1 MQILILLGIILINY
15 ILISIGKKFNLLNI
29 MLQLIGA
36 MIVVP
41 IFSIYSSVDVN
52 QLINNDIIK
61 NVYNFS
67 FVLLIA
73 YILHDNI
80 DCNYQKKDIKL
91 VIPSFFI
98 PFISGV
104 IFSYFWYGLFILK
117 VSIVFGV
124 IFSITAV
131 PVLYMYLNNMNYS
144 NEDKKFFIQ
153 TAVMID
159 VFSWLIN
166 SFTMDFNPIIIILCL
181 ISICSAFLVNYIKP
195 SLSGLVFVLILGI
208 TSYFKSNVLLVGVLF
223 VLISSYLKKPISLI
237 IKDEYMNKINTY
249 ILIPLILFIGLLKV
263 NWKQINIDLNLLTIM
278 IILLPI
284 LTKIIGNYIGLILV
298 KKENKL
304 KTSIL
309 LNTRGLTEIVFLNL
323 VFEFKLI
330 DNKLYILFL
339 IMSLISTLLPTIKWN
354 K

>member
-1 MQILILLGIILINY
+1 
-15 ILISIGKKFNLLNI
+15 
-29 MLQLIGA
+29 
-36 MIVVP
+36 
-41 IFSIYSSVDVN
+41 
-52 QLINNDIIK
+52 
-61 NVYNFS
+61 
-67 FVLLIA
+67 
-73 YILHDNI
+73 
-80 DCNYQKKDIKL
+80 
-91 VIPSFFI
+91 
-98 PFISGV
+98 
-104 IFSYFWYGLFILK
+104 
-117 VSIVFGV
+117 
-124 IFSITAV
+124 
-131 PVLYMYLNNMNYS
+131 MYLNNMNYS

>member
-1 MQILILLGIILINY
+1 
-15 ILISIGKKFNLLNI
+15 
-29 MLQLIGA
+29 
-36 MIVVP
+36 
-41 IFSIYSSVDVN
+41 
-52 QLINNDIIK
+52 
-61 NVYNFS
+61 
-67 FVLLIA
+67 
-73 YILHDNI
+73 
-80 DCNYQKKDIKL
+80 
-91 VIPSFFI
+91 
-98 PFISGV
+98 
-104 IFSYFWYGLFILK
+104 
-117 VSIVFGV
+117 
-124 IFSITAV
+124 
-131 PVLYMYLNNMNYS
+131 MYLNNMNYS

-166 SFTMDFNPIIIILCL
+166 SFTMDFNTIIIILCL
-181 ISICSAFLVNYIKP
+181 ISVCSAFLVNYIKP

-304 KTSIL
+304 K
-309 LNTRGLTEIVFLNL
+309 L
-323 VFEFKLI
+323 V
-330 DNKLYILFL
+330 YY
-339 IMSLISTLLPTIKWN
+339 
-354 K
+354 